1 MVLFFFSHAGGSAKS
16 YVSFKRFLPKDT
28 TVIPMELSGRFT
40 RLSEPM
46 LDNVADCVADL
57 IEQHSEQL
65 TGEYALFGHSMG
77 TVLVTE
83 FVRQT
88 KAKGLPQ
95 PCHIFLSG
103 KNPPDE
109 GVHCFENIETASDEE
124 IISFFTANSL
134 SSATPVP
141 QQDHAFVKLLNRI
154 LCTDVRMAEKYNA
167 SPDDIKFDCDITV
180 IYGTEDPLMQ
190 NVDMSS
196 WSRYTNGKC
205 SLYPFSGDH
214 FYYQQH
220 KEEVCNIIKEKLHI

>member
-1 MVLFFFSHAGGSAKS
+1 MVLFFFPHAGGSAKS
-16 YVSFKRFLPKDT
+16 YSSFKRFLPKDT

-40 RLSEPM
+40 RMSEPL
-46 LDNVADCVADL
+46 LDNVADCIADL
-57 IEQHSEQL
+57 IEKHSEEIS
-65 TGEYALFGHSMG
+65 GEYALFGHSMG

-83 FVRQT
+83 FIRQT

-109 GVHCFENIETASDEE
+109 DVHCFENVETASDEE
-124 IISFFTANSL
+124 IVSFFTANSL
-134 SSATPVP
+134 SAATPAP
-141 QQDHAFVKLLNRI
+141 PDDALVKILNRI
-154 LCTDVRMAEKYNA
+154 LATDVRMAERYKA
-167 SPDDIKFDCDITV
+167 SPDDVKFDCDITV

-196 WSRYTNGKC
+196 WGRFTDGKC

-214 FYYQQH
+214 FYFQQH
-220 KEEVCNIIKEKLHI
+220 KEEVCNIIKEKRHV

>member
-40 RLSEPM
+40 RMSEPL
-46 LDNVADCVADL
+46 LDNVADCIADL
-57 IEQHSEQL
+57 IEKHSEEIS
-65 TGEYALFGHSMG
+65 GEYALFGHSMG

-83 FVRQT
+83 FVRQA

-109 GVHCFENIETASDEE
+109 EVHCFENVETASDEE
-124 IISFFTANSL
+124 IVSFFTANSL
-134 SSATPVP
+134 SAATPAP
-141 QQDHAFVKLLNRI
+141 PDDALVKILNNI
-154 LCTDVRMAEKYNA
+154 LCTDVRMAERYKA
-167 SPDDIKFDCDITV
+167 SPDDVKFDCDITV
-180 IYGTEDPLMQ
+180 IYGTEDPLML

-196 WSRYTNGKC
+196 WSRFTDGEC